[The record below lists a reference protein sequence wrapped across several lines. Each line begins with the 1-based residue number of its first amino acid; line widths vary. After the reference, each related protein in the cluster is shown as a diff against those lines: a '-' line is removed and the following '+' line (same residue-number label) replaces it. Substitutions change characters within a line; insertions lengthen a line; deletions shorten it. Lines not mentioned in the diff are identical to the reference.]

1 MLILHDVDMR
11 TSMMYDVKLSTEYP
25 VVPPFPLQHAGAG
38 EEGELYAR
46 SWSFAQP
53 CVACHL
59 GRVCSV
65 DLSCFCFLKLK
76 LLWFGCR
83 DYIVD
88 EASGVVYYIALDLDE
103 VVRMSTDKVWLMEY
117 LLRRRGSKR
126 WVRDL
131 LLKSMLAAESLP
143 TVARLLKLVNQFYFF
158 INYRVKK
165 TRPEEEALA
174 WDSWGKATEGADA
187 PPPPAGGGEGGGG
200 WLAGVAIVDD
210 HVDGRQ
216 GGESGDGGGAAGRQS
231 RGAGG
236 PQDEEED
243 PVINQAEFYHSVLM
257 PLQDKHTASQESGGE
272 EVEGLTTSYLV
283 AVLLEYIRSLHEHNI
298 KAHHQFYTAVI
309 SALTQCSPPR
319 YYQFLQLLQYH
330 VLDDSVEVA
339 LKVLG
344 LKDLYPPALQQG
356 IDMLH
361 RLELHNDVVE
371 VLLGEKQVRT
381 HASLPSSHPASP
393 RAWAEAQPAPG
404 MGQVLQA
411 LKYQARHP
419 TVSVPRQ
426 RYVDAAEATGEE
438 PTIMA
443 VRDYL
448 EMHGQAAES
457 ETASQ
462 APPVRSV

>member
-1 MLILHDVDMR
+1 M
-11 TSMMYDVKLSTEYP
+11 
-25 VVPPFPLQHAGAG
+25 
-38 EEGELYAR
+38 
-46 SWSFAQP
+46 
-53 CVACHL
+53 
-59 GRVCSV
+59 
-65 DLSCFCFLKLK
+65 
-76 LLWFGCR
+76 
-83 DYIVD
+83 D

-187 PPPPAGGGEGGGG
+187 PPPPAGGGQGGGG

-216 GGESGDGGGAAGRQS
+216 GGDSGDGGGAAGRQS
-231 RGAGG
+231 RGANGAG
-236 PQDEEED
+236 DEEGD

-257 PLQDKHTASQESGGE
+257 PLQDKHTASQESGGGE

-371 VLLGEKQVRT
+371 VLLGEKLVRT
-381 HASLPSSHPASP
+381 HTSTLVPYISPGLCRGSAGARDGSGVASAEVPGEAPNGLGAAAALCRRGRGHGRGADHHGRERLP
-393 RAWAEAQPAPG
+393 
-404 MGQVLQA
+404 
-411 LKYQARHP
+411 
-419 TVSVPRQ
+419 
-426 RYVDAAEATGEE
+426 
-438 PTIMA
+438 
-443 VRDYL
+443 
-448 EMHGQAAES
+448 
-457 ETASQ
+457 
-462 APPVRSV
+462 

>member
-1 MLILHDVDMR
+1 MCFVNFLE
-11 TSMMYDVKLSTEYP
+11 LS
-25 VVPPFPLQHAGAG
+25 FL
-38 EEGELYAR
+38 
-46 SWSFAQP
+46 
-53 CVACHL
+53 
-59 GRVCSV
+59 VC
-65 DLSCFCFLKLK
+65 
-76 LLWFGCR
+76 CR

-216 GGESGDGGGAAGRQS
+216 GGDSGDGGGAAGRQS
-231 RGAGG
+231 RGANGAG
-236 PQDEEED
+236 DEEED

-257 PLQDKHTASQESGGE
+257 PLQDKHTASQESGGGE

-371 VLLGEKQVRT
+371 VLLGEKLVRT
-381 HASLPSSHPASP
+381 HTALPSGPLHFP
-393 RAWAEAQPAPG
+393 RLVQRLSRRPG
-404 MGQVLQA
+404 
-411 LKYQARHP
+411 R
-419 TVSVPRQ
+419 
-426 RYVDAAEATGEE
+426 
-438 PTIMA
+438 
-443 VRDYL
+443 VRCCK
-448 EMHGQAAES
+448 
-457 ETASQ
+457 
-462 APPVRSV
+462 R